1 MFKDFIDAY
10 EDTQTNSFDYTF
22 LNTVD
27 DFVATLNRLVKGSKL
42 VTSADMKWLGHRQ
55 REDLADQLTER
66 FVVKVNRFGTG
77 NGKHSGILPGCGVS
91 PIHIRRRK

>member
-22 LNTVD
+22 LNTVEG
-27 DFVATLNRLVKGSKL
+27 FVLTLNRLVRLSKL
-42 VTSADMKWLGHRQ
+42 VTAADMRWLSHRQ
-55 REDLADQLTER
+55 REQLADELTEQ
-66 FVVKVNRFGTG
+66 FLVKVNRFGTG

-91 PIHIRRRK
+91 SIHIRRRK